1 MEIINDKK
9 EEGASTAKTSAEAI
23 VNNKS
28 TALWGG
34 AALFVCGAL
43 WLCYNY
49 NLLPDNFF
57 TFLFSWQTLVII
69 CGLWLLAIKQYAWG
83 AIVSLV
89 GVVFLLIDI
98 FGIYIS
104 FTKLVLPI
112 LLMASGVAIVV
123 AAATQKGK

>member
-9 EEGASTAKTSAEAI
+9 ENTDSATQTSAEAI
-23 VNNKS
+23 INNKS

-49 NLLPDNFF
+49 DLLPPHFF
-57 TFLFSWQTLVII
+57 SYLFSWQTLVIV
-69 CGLWLLAIKQYAWG
+69 CGLWLLAIKEYAWG
-83 AIVSLV
+83 AIVTVV
-89 GVVFLLIDI
+89 GTIFLLIDI

-123 AAATQKGK
+123 AAATRKK

>member
-9 EEGASTAKTSAEAI
+9 DGTTEGVKTSAEAI

-43 WLCYNY
+43 WLCHNY
-49 NLLPDNFF
+49 NLLPPHFF
-57 TFLFSWQTLVII
+57 SYLFSWQTLVIV
-69 CGLWLLAIKQYAWG
+69 CGLWFLAIKEYAWG
-83 AIVSLV
+83 SIVTVV
-89 GVVFLLIDI
+89 GTIFLLIDI

-104 FTKLVLPI
+104 FTRLVLPI
-112 LLMASGVAIVV
+112 LLMAAGVAIVV
-123 AAATQKGK
+123 AAATRKK